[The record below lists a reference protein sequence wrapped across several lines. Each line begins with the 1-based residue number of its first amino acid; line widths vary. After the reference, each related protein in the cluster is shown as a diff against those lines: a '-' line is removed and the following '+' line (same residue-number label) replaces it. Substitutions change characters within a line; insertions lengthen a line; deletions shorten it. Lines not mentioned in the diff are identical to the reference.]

1 MNGQAASAPLAVA
14 WVPWVAYA
22 LLLAGAPLLW
32 DSSQSLTLLS
42 QMGVAIIAC
51 LAYNLLLG
59 QGGMLS
65 FGHAVYS
72 GLGGFFAIHTLRWV
86 EAGTLALPVSL
97 VPLVGGAFGLL
108 FAAVLGWVTTR
119 KSGTTF
125 AMITLGVGELVWAV
139 SLMFPGF
146 FGGEGGVSAN
156 RVVGEPVLGLTFG
169 PALQVYGLI
178 AVYTFVCTA
187 ALYGFTRTPLGRL
200 LNAVR
205 DNPERVDFLGVDP
218 RVVRYLA
225 FLTSGFFMGV
235 AGGLAALNFEIV
247 TTEVLGATRSGA
259 LLLFT
264 VLGGTM
270 VFYGPILGGVLLVLT
285 TVMLSAVTQAWL
297 LVLGLVFM
305 LVVGVAPGGLGG
317 GVASVAALAQARRLG
332 PLAAGL
338 LALAGLALACG
349 AALLVLVEMFYH
361 LKLQQVQGSA
371 LRFLGLGLD
380 VAKADAWLGAAWLAL
395 TAGGLFELTRRR
407 LAPQWRAAQVEA
419 QQDAQRRRGPA

>member
-1 MNGQAASAPLAVA
+1 
-14 WVPWVAYA
+14 
-22 LLLAGAPLLW
+22 
-32 DSSQSLTLLS
+32 
-42 QMGVAIIAC
+42 
-51 LAYNLLLG
+51 
-59 QGGMLS
+59 
-65 FGHAVYS
+65 
-72 GLGGFFAIHTLRWV
+72 
-86 EAGTLALPVSL
+86 
-97 VPLVGGAFGLL
+97 
-108 FAAVLGWVTTR
+108 
-119 KSGTTF
+119 
-125 AMITLGVGELVWAV
+125 
-139 SLMFPGF
+139 
-146 FGGEGGVSAN
+146 
-156 RVVGEPVLGLTFG
+156 
-169 PALQVYGLI
+169 
-178 AVYTFVCTA
+178 
-187 ALYGFTRTPLGRL
+187 
-200 LNAVR
+200 
-205 DNPERVDFLGVDP
+205 
-218 RVVRYLA
+218 
-225 FLTSGFFMGV
+225 MGV

-317 GVASVAALAQARRLG
+317 GAASVAALAQARRLG

-371 LRFLGLGLD
+371 LRFLGLSLD

-395 TAGGLFELTRRR
+395 TAGGLFALTRRH

>member
-1 MNGQAASAPLAVA
+1 MSATAASRATVA
-14 WVPWVAYA
+14 AWGPWAGYA
-22 LLLAGAPLLW
+22 LLLAVAPLLW

-42 QMGVAIIAC
+42 QMGIAIIAC

-72 GLGGFFAIHTLRWV
+72 GLGGFFAIHTLRLV
-86 EAGTLALPVSL
+86 EAGALALPVSL

-119 KSGTTF
+119 KAGTTF

-156 RVVGEPVLGLTFG
+156 RVVGEPVLGLSFG
-169 PALQVYGLI
+169 PPLQVYGLI
-178 AVYTFVCTA
+178 AVYTFLCTA
-187 ALYGFTRTPLGRL
+187 ALWGFTRTPLGRL

-205 DNPERVDFLGVDP
+205 DNPERVAFLGVDP

-247 TTEVLGATRSGA
+247 TTEVLGSARSGA

-264 VLGGTM
+264 VLGGTL

-305 LVVGVAPGGLGG
+305 FVVLVAPGGLGG
-317 GVASVAALAQARRLG
+317 AVASVTALARAGRLG
-332 PLAAGL
+332 PLTAGV
-338 LALAGLALACG
+338 LALIGLGLACG
-349 AALLVLVEMFYH
+349 GALMVLAEMFYH
-361 LKLQQVQGSA
+361 LKLQQVQGPVMM
-371 LRFLGLGLD
+371 FLGLALD
-380 VAKADAWLGAAWLAL
+380 VSRADPWLGAAWLAL
-395 TAGGLFELTRRR
+395 TAGALFELTRRH
-407 LAPQWRAAQVEA
+407 LAPQWRQAEGEGQGGL
-419 QQDAQRRRGPA
+419 RTS